1 MWTSVKVN
9 KLLVDIALK
18 ERRVPSIVKLY
29 ITSYIDMD
37 YTSSSRMGVSDYFS
51 CRQLFPSTSQV
62 LKLFSTFFFFCNL
75 AVFSIFGILW
85 RLDSNHIQSF
95 TNDLDRAHAPG
106 KFSFVCRKLKP
117 LISFLQSSEYSSL
130 PWKRRYVDEQ
140 GCELNQCV
148 LYIFYLHATGKL
160 ISSHHCPPWKN
171 NINVNKADNTCLWNK
186 KEPIWKRKTS
196 GKVAHMYFLVYLLY
210 SKLIRS
216 SLNVT
221 TEF

>member
-1 MWTSVKVN
+1 MLQLSSFLAVKSSILHLWRWLQIILPSKLCAKAWDISR
-9 KLLVDIALK
+9 KLLYHPVWRK
-18 ERRVPSIVKLY
+18 EGRCI
-29 ITSYIDMD
+29 
-37 YTSSSRMGVSDYFS
+37 
-51 CRQLFPSTSQV
+51 STSDPM
-62 LKLFSTFFFFCNL
+62 LREKMFEST
-75 AVFSIFGILW
+75 G
-85 RLDSNHIQSF
+85 
-95 TNDLDRAHAPG
+95 
-106 KFSFVCRKLKP
+106 
-117 LISFLQSSEYSSL
+117 SSL
-130 PWKRRYVDEQ
+130 PELSFIFTKGRGSRQDEQ